1 MNERVAVLY
10 SLVYH
15 CASDLQRARV
25 EGSNASCQF
34 WNFAADGKQD
44 AQRLHHSVSIFA
56 LLHNVCCITND
67 HSTRIYTIH
76 LMQRALVDG
85 TAAAVEYLQKLTQK

>member
-1 MNERVAVLY
+1 MSVPILY

-34 WNFAADGKQD
+34 WNFTADGKQD
-44 AQRLHHSVSIFA
+44 AQRLHHFVSIFA
-56 LLHNVCCITND
+56 LLHNVCCINND
-67 HSTRIYTIH
+67 HSTHIHTLH
-76 LMQRALVDG
+76 LMQRALVHG
-85 TAAAVEYLQKLTQK
+85 TAAAVEYLRKLTQK